1 MEYSV
6 LISIISLIFSGISIY
21 MQFFYSKEKKLANKI
36 KVTQFIFCEEFGN
49 KQEGT
54 DGLSYFALKIR
65 NNSNQE
71 VSLYQSSIA
80 FNNDGNIKYCDVVSK
95 SIKIRQGEEQV
106 CLCFI
111 YGKKF
116 VGECV
121 EILGRLPENR
131 IIKKENLLGE
141 ISQLNSDN
149 KLIEEAHIASMKYSL
164 RFRTPQEGLEWL
176 KNKTMELYKTTDKDL
191 IKKILKNISI
201 NCYFTSDENI
211 KFHKKYAISSGCE
224 DFAKFVRSI

>member
-6 LISIISLIFSGISIY
+6 LISIISLGISAISLAISIY

-65 NNSNQE
+65 NDSNQE
-71 VSLYQSSIA
+71 VNLYQTSIA

-95 SIKIRQGEEQV
+95 SIKIMQGEEQV

-111 YGKKF
+111 CGKGLYKERILITKDDDEFTRENNIALIKSSFKF
-116 VGECV
+116 
-121 EILGRLPENR
+121 
-131 IIKKENLLGE
+131 
-141 ISQLNSDN
+141 S
-149 KLIEEAHIASMKYSL
+149 
-164 RFRTPQEGLEWL
+164 TPQEGLEWL
-176 KNKTMELYKTTDKDL
+176 KNKVMELYKTTDKDL

-201 NCYFTSDENI
+201 NCYFISSDNV
-211 KFHKKYAISSGCE
+211 KFHKNYAIANGGE